1 MREYVVTVS
10 GIEHTM
16 LLTEADAKRYGAK
29 ARPVQNK
36 STTPQNKGGA
46 SDDNGPNARP
56 ARSRRK

>member
-29 ARPVQNK
+29 ARLAQNK

-46 SDDNGPNARP
+46 ADDNGTDARP